1 MIYFEMFYSIMGYD
15 GLIEFIQFY
24 LDTETVL
31 AEFVDDISVLS
42 MVINFF
48 FKNLQIFMQNNF
60 FI

>member
-1 MIYFEMFYSIMGYD
+1 MFYSIMGYD

-24 LDTETVL
+24 LDTEIVL

-42 MVINFF
+42 MVIKFF